1 MEFRLT
7 YQGELFSSQPT
18 DTQSKVDRRAGH
30 KHSIRRVF
38 HKQLKRL
45 WEITPFLKNGGGGG
59 PVALVTGKGHSP
71 VYDIASLAKRHAL
84 YGWNF
89 VPLVTQDLDLLCG
102 LEILFLR
109 PDKPG
114 KLWAGDIDNR
124 IKTLFDTLRIPDAQ
138 ENYSHKQR
146 LDGENPFF
154 CLLEKDELITKVSV
168 ETDQL
173 LDFDERNEKIG
184 DVKLVMTVRIRP
196 YEMTLGNLEFG

>member
-71 VYDIASLAKRHAL
+71 VYAL
-84 YGWNF
+84 LHWPN
-89 VPLVTQDLDLLCG
+89 DM
-102 LEILFLR
+102 LFTAEFCSISHTR
-109 PDKPG
+109 FRF
-114 KLWAGDIDNR
+114 A
-124 IKTLFDTLRIPDAQ
+124 LRIG
-138 ENYSHKQR
+138 NT
-146 LDGENPFF
+146 FF
-154 CLLEKDELITKVSV
+154 AS
-168 ETDQL
+168 
-173 LDFDERNEKIG
+173 
-184 DVKLVMTVRIRP
+184 
-196 YEMTLGNLEFG
+196 